1 MENTQEV
8 QRSPLHYVK
17 VFFRRKHIIMIPTVI
32 GLLMGTAVGFLLPKT
47 YESSTV
53 ILVEEGRVINPLIQG
68 LAVSTS
74 LADRLRT
81 LREQILSWDR
91 LVQLTKRLDLA
102 KGIKSQWDFEKLI
115 HLLRERIIVGLR
127 GPNLILISYQDNN
140 PARTQLV
147 VKTVT
152 DIFIEENIAMQN
164 RETESAIGFINDQ
177 LKVYKRKIK
186 ESELA
191 QREDELKSLLTD
203 STEQHPR
210 VKELR
215 AEITRLKKEVETGDF
230 EVKAPQD
237 TTNPLVTRIQEEIGR
252 IQAGGRDPAVVPS
265 PLQENATQP
274 AAVGASQDKLYN
286 LVLLDQ
292 LSTVLAKDIRVNEQ
306 IYNMLL
312 QRLET
317 AKITRR
323 LEASQEGTR
332 YTILDPARL
341 PLRPIKPSKILT
353 AILGLFVGA
362 MVGVGI
368 VFSVEFFDRSFVS
381 VEEAKAFL
389 EGPILGAISR
399 ITTQEELEEIRRR
412 KRFFGLPVF
421 VNGCAAFFVGIVS
434 AVRGR

>member
-1 MENTQEV
+1 MENTPEI

-17 VFFRRKHIIMIPTVI
+17 VFFRRKHIIMIPMVLGLIVGTV
-32 GLLMGTAVGFLLPKT
+32 VGFLLPKT
-47 YESSTV
+47 FESSTV

-91 LVQLTKRLDLA
+91 LVQLIKRLDLA
-102 KGIKSQWDFEKLI
+102 KGIKSQYEFGKLDQ
-115 HLLRERIIVGLR
+115 LLRERIIVGLR
-127 GPNLILISYQDNN
+127 GPNLILISYQDSV

-164 RETESAIGFINDQ
+164 RETESAIQFINDQ

-191 QREDELKSLLTD
+191 QREDELKSLLVD

-215 AEITRLKKEVETGDF
+215 TEITRLKKEVETGDY
-230 EVKAPQD
+230 EVKTPEQTAS
-237 TTNPLVTRIQEEIGR
+237 PLITQIQEEIGR
-252 IQAGGRDPAVVPS
+252 MQGGAQGAAASS
-265 PLQENATQP
+265 PLQESAQ
-274 AAVGASQDKLYN
+274 AVVGAPQDKLYN

-292 LSTVLAKDIRVNEQ
+292 LSTVLAKDVKVNEQ

-341 PLRPIKPSKILT
+341 PLRPIKPNKILT
-353 AILGLFVGA
+353 AFLGLFVGA
-362 MVGVGI
+362 MVGVG
-368 VFSVEFFDRSFVS
+368 
-381 VEEAKAFL
+381 
-389 EGPILGAISR
+389 
-399 ITTQEELEEIRRR
+399 RRV
-412 KRFFGLPVF
+412 KRG
-421 VNGCAAFFVGIVS
+421 
-434 AVRGR
+434 